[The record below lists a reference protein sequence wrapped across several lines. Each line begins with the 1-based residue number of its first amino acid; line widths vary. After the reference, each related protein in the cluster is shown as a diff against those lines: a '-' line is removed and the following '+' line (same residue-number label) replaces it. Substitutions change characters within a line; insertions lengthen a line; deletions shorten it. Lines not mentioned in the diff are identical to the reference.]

1 MQEFFTQGIRYKLS
15 CRERLAGILL
25 DEIYLETKQ
34 NVDTLLVVYNM
45 INTVSDESKNQT
57 GDRILNMTVLIKD
70 LESFNIFSESADAMK
85 LTAHLTAIWMP
96 EKNDQLTK
104 SDFKKVNSISVD
116 TYSLEL
122 AV

>member
-1 MQEFFTQGIRYKLS
+1 
-15 CRERLAGILL
+15 
-25 DEIYLETKQ
+25 
-34 NVDTLLVVYNM
+34 
-45 INTVSDESKNQT
+45 
-57 GDRILNMTVLIKD
+57 MTVLIKD

>member
-45 INTVSDESKNQT
+45 INTVSDESKN
-57 GDRILNMTVLIKD
+57 
-70 LESFNIFSESADAMK
+70 
-85 LTAHLTAIWMP
+85 
-96 EKNDQLTK
+96 
-104 SDFKKVNSISVD
+104 
-116 TYSLEL
+116 
-122 AV
+122 